1 MQTPPPVTNLL
12 LQLKT
17 MGSNVGQL
25 KEDSNY
31 DWNWRPDQD
40 EWSLTEV
47 ICHLRDVEEEV
58 HQPRFVA
65 VLEREDVFLPG
76 VSADEWAVSRGYRN
90 QDGQA
95 ALVDFLLRRQ
105 ETVEM
110 LKDLTPD
117 TWQRQGTH
125 AYLGRTSLHE
135 LLFLLTRHDEI
146 HWEQIKSLLAEQAA
160 DELKT
165 SG

>member
-1 MQTPPPVTNLL
+1 MQTPPPVANLL

-31 DWNWRPDQD
+31 NWSWRPEPA

-47 ICHLRDVEEEV
+47 ICHLRDVEGEV
-58 HQPRFVA
+58 HQSRIVA

-76 VSADEWAVSRGYRN
+76 VLADDWAIPRGYKD
-90 QDGQA
+90 QDGQK
-95 ALVDFLLRRQ
+95 ALADFLLRRR
-105 ETVEM
+105 ETVDM
-110 LKDLTPD
+110 LEDLTPD
-117 TWQRQGTH
+117 IWQRQGTH

-135 LLFLLTRHDEI
+135 LMFLVTRHDEI
-146 HWEQIKSLLAEQAA
+146 HWEQIRSLLVGQAA
-160 DELKT
+160 SELKKN
-165 SG
+165 S

>member
-1 MQTPPPVTNLL
+1 MQTPPPISNLL
-12 LQLKT
+12 RQLTT
-17 MGSNVGQL
+17 MGSNVSQL

-40 EWSLTEV
+40 DWSLTEV
-47 ICHLRDVEEEV
+47 LCHLRDVEGEV

-65 VLEREDVFLPG
+65 VLERKDPFLPG
-76 VSADEWAVSRGYRN
+76 ASADEWAKVRGYRD
-90 QDGQA
+90 QDGRA
-95 ALVDFLLRRQ
+95 ALAAFLLRRQ
-105 ETVEM
+105 ETVNM

-135 LLFLLTRHDEI
+135 LLFLVTRHDGI
-146 HWEQIKSLLAEQAA
+146 HWEQIKSLLSEQAG
-160 DELKT
+160 DQLKP
-165 SG
+165 GN